1 MGDFERSRRDS
12 TISLTHSVGGHL
24 DTSAESYPANVF
36 DPAHN
41 AISSLLQPP
50 IVRTG
55 ARPHTHAPTSSLHKI
70 PTARDIIPVALTAI
84 PTVETTEFQP
94 YLLQVGTLYEQLLQ
108 LKNTRDG
115 STKSHGNWP
124 DESTGGNAVPR
135 VVPDV
140 YFDEDFHL
148 ENPRTF
154 HVVAEKSQVVTPKP
168 TTVAAQDGDGP
179 APRKALAT
187 NAILQEKLSWY
198 MDAVEVHLIDS
209 ISMASTKFFPAL
221 AEGLDLLQKQQKF
234 SNLRQLNDAVSQME
248 RIVEGVARCESLVD
262 EGEVDKALAEID
274 VVELLM
280 AGKSYETTRLPAA
293 GDIHLRDLRGAVAVQ
308 GVVEDLAV
316 LRSRIGK
323 VFEFKVHDILLRDL
337 RRHIGA
343 VSTPEVLQRWGAAS
357 QRAKGNHPREPSNLP
372 AYLLLTDELRT
383 ALSPQISSLDR
394 SRSIST
400 AIQAY
405 RELVLREIR
414 SVVRRPLPSSTDDAE
429 SVKSASTG
437 SGGRAR
443 TNQEKSSVLAANIRA
458 LDAADAEKLLSNI
471 FIGVTETLRRLK
483 TQSSVLLDLTCTIRN
498 PDPRPLNRNSDTQ
511 PPTFEIQEEMHLA
524 LDLSNLPGQ
533 AVDVSH
539 EKISK
544 ILRVRSEQ
552 TARLPLAYFI
562 RYFTL
567 NLYFVNECEAISGRT
582 GTSLNNIVNDH
593 IQGFIE
599 AHGQET
605 SQALT
610 RGMDVDNWQVKDYTA
625 KDNVTLQQ
633 ILECSTSDPPAWVDA
648 SKVWMPPSQGDADE
662 AHAADKVTAEG
673 TGGRA
678 IIDEETFQLPHSAM
692 LCLEGISDFLRLLSG
707 IPSRTLDIAMSLVSY
722 IQLFDSRCRQLI
734 LGAGAL
740 RSAGMKNISTAHLAL
755 ASQAVSFIA
764 TTIPYVR
771 EFVRRHG
778 PTGRFGANLMG
789 EFDKVRRGIQ
799 EHHDAIF
806 QKMVDMMVS
815 RAGTLCKKTLEIE
828 WDDESPEGVRK
839 YMADLVRDTSKL
851 YKALVKYLPPQS
863 VGQIMVPVFASY
875 GEQLGNAFEKAD
887 PETKTGRDCMIRDIE
902 HLAYKLDKFEGF
914 GDLDARLK
922 QIVESKGI

>member
-12 TISLTHSVGGHL
+12 TISLTHSVAGHL
-24 DTSAESYPANVF
+24 DTWAESYPANVF

-50 IVRTG
+50 IVRTC
-55 ARPHTHAPTSSLHKI
+55 ARPHTYAPTSSLHKI

-108 LKNTRDG
+108 LKNKRDG
-115 STKSHGNWP
+115 STKPHGKWL
-124 DESTGGNAVPR
+124 DGSSGGNTVPR
-135 VVPDV
+135 VVPNV
-140 YFDEDFHL
+140 YFDEDFRL

-154 HVVAEKSQVVTPKP
+154 HVVTEKSEVITPKP
-168 TTVAAQDGDGP
+168 TTVAAQDGDEP

-221 AEGLDLLQKQQKF
+221 GSLQELHTEAAESVEKVRALREILAALDKDLGDEGLGLLQKQQKF
-234 SNLRQLNDAVSQME
+234 SNLRQLNDAVSQIE
-248 RIVEGVARCESLVD
+248 HIVDGIARCESLVD

-280 AGKSYETTRLPAA
+280 SGERHATTRLTSA
-293 GDIHLRDLRGAVAVQ
+293 GDTHLRDLRGAVALQ
-308 GVVEDLAV
+308 GVVEDLNV

-323 VFEFKVHDILLRDL
+323 VIESKVHDIFLRDL
-337 RRHIGA
+337 RRHIDA

-357 QRAKGNHPREPSNLP
+357 QRVKGNYPREPSSLP
-372 AYLLLTDELRT
+372 AYMLLTDALRT
-383 ALSPQISSLDR
+383 TLSPQISGLDR

-405 RELVLREIR
+405 
-414 SVVRRPLPSSTDDAE
+414 P
-429 SVKSASTG
+429 
-437 SGGRAR
+437 
-443 TNQEKSSVLAANIRA
+443 ANIRA

-483 TQSSVLLDLTCTIRN
+483 TQSSVLLDLACTIRK
-498 PDPRPLNRNSDTQ
+498 PDLEPLNSNLDTQ

-524 LDLSNLPGQ
+524 LDLSNLLGQ

-593 IQGFIE
+593 IQAFIE
-599 AHGQET
+599 AHGEGK

-625 KDNVTLQQ
+625 KDNVILQQ

-662 AHAADKVTAEG
+662 AHAAGKVTAEG

-678 IIDEETFQLPHSAM
+678 IIDKETFQLPHLAM
-692 LCLEGISDFLRLLSG
+692 LCLEGISDFLRLLNG
-707 IPSRTLDIAMSLVSY
+707 IPSRTLDIVMSLVSY
-722 IQLFDSRCRQLI
+722 IQLFDYRCRQLV

-740 RSAGMKNISTAHLAL
+740 RSAGLKNISTAHLAL

-764 TTIPYVR
+764 TTIPYIR
-771 EFVRRHG
+771 EFVRRHR
-778 PTGRFGANLMG
+778 PTGQSSAKLMG
-789 EFDKVRRGIQ
+789 EFDKVRRGLQ

-815 RAGTLCKKTLEIE
+815 RASALCKKALETE
-828 WDDESPEGVRK
+828 WDNESPEGVRK

-851 YKALVKYLPPQS
+851 HKVLVKYLPPQS
-863 VGQIMVPVFASY
+863 VGQVMVPVFASY

-887 PETKTGRDCMIRDIE
+887 PKTETGRECMVRDVG
-902 HLAYKLDKFEGF
+902 HLASKLDKFEGF
-914 GDLDARLK
+914 GDLDAKLK
-922 QIVESKGI
+922 QIVESRGI

>member
-1 MGDFERSRRDS
+1 MGDFKRSRRDS
-12 TISLTHSVGGHL
+12 TIGLTHSVGGHL
-24 DTSAESYPANVF
+24 DTWAESYPANVF

-41 AISSLLQPP
+41 DDSS
-50 IVRTG
+50 
-55 ARPHTHAPTSSLHKI
+55 
-70 PTARDIIPVALTAI
+70 
-84 PTVETTEFQP
+84 
-94 YLLQVGTLYEQLLQ
+94 
-108 LKNTRDG
+108 
-115 STKSHGNWP
+115 
-124 DESTGGNAVPR
+124 GGNAVPR

-154 HVVAEKSQVVTPKP
+154 HVITEKSQVVAPKP
-168 TTVAAQDGDGP
+168 TTVAAQDGDEP

-209 ISMASTKFFPAL
+209 ISMASTKSFPAL
-221 AEGLDLLQKQQKF
+221 GSLQELHTEAAESVEKVRALREILAALDKDLGDEGLELLQKQQKF
-234 SNLRQLNDAVSQME
+234 SNLRQLNDAVSQIE
-248 RIVEGVARCESLVD
+248 HIVDGVARCESLID

-280 AGKSYETTRLPAA
+280 AGESYETTRHTTAA
-293 GDIHLRDLRGAVAVQ
+293 DIHLRDLRGAVALQ

-323 VFEFKVHDILLRDL
+323 VFESKVHDILLRDL
-337 RRHIGA
+337 RRHIDA
-343 VSTPEVLQRWGAAS
+343 VSTPEVLLRWGVAS
-357 QRAKGNHPREPSNLP
+357 QRAKGNHPREPPNLP
-372 AYLLLTDELRT
+372 AYTLLTDELRT
-383 ALSPQISSLDR
+383 ALSSQISGLDR

-400 AIQAY
+400 AIRAY
-405 RELVLREIR
+405 RELVLREFR
-414 SVVRRPLPSSTDDAE
+414 NVVRGPLPSSTDDAK
-429 SVKSASTG
+429 SVKSVSTG
-437 SGGRAR
+437 SGGPGR
-443 TNQEKSSVLAANIRA
+443 TKQEKSSVLAANIRA

-483 TQSSVLLDLTCTIRN
+483 TQPSVLLDLACTIRN
-498 PDPRPLNRNSDTQ
+498 PDLKPLNRNADTQ
-511 PPTFEIQEEMHLA
+511 SPIEIQEEIYLA
-524 LDLSNLPGQ
+524 LDPSSLLGQ

-567 NLYFVNECEAISGRT
+567 NLYFVNECEAISGRI
-582 GTSLNNIVNDH
+582 GTSLNNIVNEH
-593 IQGFIE
+593 IQAFIE
-599 AHGQET
+599 AHGKGK
-605 SQALT
+605 SQALAG
-610 RGMDVDNWQVKDYTA
+610 GMDVDNWQVKDYTA
-625 KDNVTLQQ
+625 KDSIILQQ
-633 ILECSTSDPPAWVDA
+633 ILECGTSDPPAWADA
-648 SKVWMPPSQGDADE
+648 SKAWMPPSQGDAGE
-662 AHAADKVTAEG
+662 AHAADKVTAED

-678 IIDEETFQLPHSAM
+678 INDEETSQLPHSAM
-692 LCLEGISDFLRLLSG
+692 LCLEGISDFLRLLNG
-707 IPSRTLDIAMSLVSY
+707 IPSRTLEIAMSLVSY
-722 IQLFDSRCRQLI
+722 IQLFNSRCRKLI

-740 RSAGMKNISTAHLAL
+740 RSAGLKNISTAHLAL

-764 TTIPYVR
+764 TTIPYIR

-778 PTGRFGANLMG
+778 PTGQSGAKLRE
-789 EFDKVRRGIQ
+789 EFDKVRRGLQ

-815 RAGTLCKKTLEIE
+815 RAGALCEKALETE
-828 WDDESPEGVRK
+828 WDNESPECVRK
-839 YMADLVRDTSKL
+839 FMADLVRDTSKL
-851 YKALVKYLPPQS
+851 YKVLVKYLPPRL
-863 VGQIMVPVFASY
+863 VGQVMVPVFASY

-902 HLAYKLDKFEGF
+902 HLASKLDKFEGF
-914 GDLDARLK
+914 GDLDAKLK
-922 QIVESKGI
+922 QIVESKGA